1 MSETKRLAKAASE
14 VLPML
19 AAVMDEAT
27 GGDDGKFLEHLD
39 ESIRLSLDKCRGKEL
54 ITAEEFKH
62 VYELVSVGL
71 IAMFSLARN
80 SLDKEDKEM
89 FNEAVTL
96 FAPHISMLGVQG
108 ILAFEKLERH

>member
-27 GGDDGKFLEHLD
+27 DEDEGKFLEHLE
-39 ESIRLSLDKCRGKEL
+39 ESIQLTLDKCRGKEL
-54 ITAEEFKH
+54 ITAQEFKD
-62 VYELVSVGL
+62 VFELVSVGL
-71 IAMFSLARN
+71 IAMFALARSN
-80 SLDKEDKEM
+80 LDEESMDM
-89 FNEAVTL
+89 FNQAVHL
-96 FAPHISMLGVQG
+96 FSPHISMLGVQG

>member
-27 GGDDGKFLEHLD
+27 NDDEGKFLEGLE
-39 ESIRLSLDKCRGKEL
+39 ESIQKTLDRCRGKEL
-54 ITAEEFKH
+54 VTAEEFKH
-62 VYELVSVGL
+62 VFELVSVGL
-71 IAMFSLARN
+71 IAMFALARQG
-80 SLDKEDKEM
+80 LDEETTEM
-89 FNEAVTL
+89 FNEAIHL
-96 FAPHISMLGVQG
+96 FTPHISMLGVQG